1 MTSIAPPEDL
11 ETTVAISA
19 HGVARSFG
27 SVQAVAD
34 ATLEVRAGTVTAL
47 IGPNGCGK
55 TTLMLMLAGLLR
67 PHAGEIRVA
76 GADPRR
82 DSAAVRAAIGWMP
95 DQLGSWDNLTCLQTL
110 TLMGR
115 GYRIPKAEARE
126 RGAGLLSMVHLS
138 EFADRPTRVLSR
150 GQKQRLSLARALMN
164 DPQVLLLD
172 EPANGLDPRSR
183 VELRTL
189 VRELAADGKAVL
201 VSSHVL
207 AELDEMVDDAIF
219 MSKGRTLGDEVAAKV
234 ADARRRYRVAAMDD
248 AALKEALAAAQ
259 VPFDDEPSG
268 AVIRVGGEEEAAQAL
283 MWLVSNGHR
292 VHRFGPAGSALEQ
305 TYMTMEEERR

>member
-1 MTSIAPPEDL
+1 MTATDTIVATS
-11 ETTVAISA
+11 AISA
-19 HGVARSFG
+19 HGVARAFG

-34 ATLEVRAGTVTAL
+34 ATLEVRPGSVTAL

-67 PHAGEIRVA
+67 PDAGEIRVA
-76 GADPRR
+76 GADPRH

-115 GYRIPKAEARE
+115 GYRLHKHEARE
-126 RGAGLLSMVHLS
+126 RGAGLLDMVHLS

-207 AELDEMVDDAIF
+207 AELDEMVDDAVF
-219 MSKGRTLGDEVAAKV
+219 MSKGRTLGDEAAEKV
-234 ADARRRYRVAAMDD
+234 ADAKRRYRVATLDD
-248 AALKEALAAAQ
+248 AALRDVLAEGG

-268 AVIRVGGEEEAAQAL
+268 VVVRVGSEEEAFQAL
-283 MWLVSNGHR
+283 AWLMSRGVK

-305 TYMTMEEERR
+305 TYMAMEEERR

>member
-1 MTSIAPPEDL
+1 MTTATIAPP
-11 ETTVAISA
+11 AITA
-19 HGVARSFG
+19 QGVSRSFG
-27 SVQAVAD
+27 DVKAVVD
-34 ATLEVRAGTVTAL
+34 ATLAVPQGSVTAL

-67 PHAGEIRVA
+67 PDGGAISVA
-76 GADPRR
+76 GHSPSTDA
-82 DSAAVRAAIGWMP
+82 AAVRNAIGWMP

-115 GYRIPKAEARE
+115 AYREKKEFARQ
-126 RGAGLLSMVHLS
+126 RGIGLLQLVHLS

-150 GQKQRLSLARALMN
+150 GQKQRLSLARALIH

-183 VELRTL
+183 VELRQL
-189 VRELAADGKAVL
+189 VRELAAGGKTVL

-207 AELDEMVDDAIF
+207 SELDEMVDGAIF
-219 MSKGRTLGDEVAAKV
+219 MSKGSTLG
-234 ADARRRYRVAAMDD
+234 ADAEAMVAEAKTRYRIEALDL
-248 AALKEALAAAQ
+248 AALRAALVGYGMAPEEADGGVVVKVENEQYAAGLLAALVRDG
-259 VPFDDEPSG
+259 VP
-268 AVIRVGGEEEAAQAL
+268 
-283 MWLVSNGHR
+283 

-305 TYMTMEEERR
+305 TYMAMNEERR

>member
-1 MTSIAPPEDL
+1 MTATATDV
-11 ETTVAISA
+11 TTAAVSA
-19 HGVARSFG
+19 RGVSRAFG

-34 ATLEVRAGTVTAL
+34 ATLEVQPGTVTAL

-67 PHAGEIRVA
+67 PDAGEIRIA
-76 GADPRR
+76 GIDPRT
-82 DSAAVRAAIGWMP
+82 DSAAVRTAIGWMP

-115 GYRIPKAEARE
+115 GYRLAKHEARE
-126 RGAGLLSMVHLS
+126 RGAGLLEMVHLS

-164 DPQVLLLD
+164 DPDVLLLD

-207 AELDEMVDDAIF
+207 AELDEMVDEAVF
-219 MSKGRTLGDEVAAKV
+219 MSKGRTLGDEIADKV
-234 ADARRRYRVAAMDD
+234 ADARRRYRVVALND
-248 AALKEALAAAQ
+248 AALKAALTDAG
-259 VPFDDEPSG
+259 VPFDEETVG
-268 AVIRVGGEEEAAQAL
+268 AVIRVGDEDEAFHAL
-283 MWLVSNGHR
+283 AWLMGQGVR

-305 TYMTMEEERR
+305 TYMAMEEERR

>member
-1 MTSIAPPEDL
+1 MTTGILAPA
-11 ETTVAISA
+11 AITAS
-19 HGVARSFG
+19 GVQRSFG
-27 SVQAVAD
+27 DVKAVVD
-34 ATLEVRAGTVTAL
+34 ATLTVPQGSVTAL

-67 PHAGEIRVA
+67 PDSGAISVA
-76 GADPRR
+76 GHSPITDA
-82 DSAAVRAAIGWMP
+82 AAVRNAIGWMP

-115 GYRIPKAEARE
+115 AYREKKEFARQ
-126 RGAGLLSMVHLS
+126 RGLGLLQLVHLS

-150 GQKQRLSLARALMN
+150 GQKQRLSLARALVH

-183 VELRTL
+183 VELRQL
-189 VRELAADGKAVL
+189 VRELAAGGKTIL

-207 AELDEMVDDAIF
+207 SELDEMVDGAVF
-219 MSKGRTLGDEVAAKV
+219 MSKGSTLGADADAMV
-234 ADARRRYRVAAMDD
+234 ADAKTRYRVEALDR
-248 AALKEALAAAQ
+248 AALMAALIGYGLAPEEADGGAIVRVEDERQAAALLAAL
-259 VPFDDEPSG
+259 VRD
-268 AVIRVGGEEEAAQAL
+268 AVA
-283 MWLVSNGHR
+283 

-305 TYMTMEEERR
+305 TYMLMNEERR

>member
-1 MTSIAPPEDL
+1 MTTATLAPP
-11 ETTVAISA
+11 AIA
-19 HGVARSFG
+19 ATAVHRSFG
-27 SVQAVAD
+27 DVKAVVD
-34 ATLEVRAGTVTAL
+34 ATLVVPQGSVTAL

-67 PHAGEIRVA
+67 PDGGSISV
-76 GADPRR
+76 GGYDPRS
-82 DSAAVRAAIGWMP
+82 DSAAVRNAIGWMP

-115 GYRIPKAEARE
+115 AYREKKEFSRQ
-126 RGAGLLSMVHLS
+126 RGLGLLQLVHLS

-150 GQKQRLSLARALMN
+150 GQKQRLSLARALVH

-183 VELRTL
+183 VELRQL
-189 VRELAADGKAVL
+189 VRELAAGGKTVL

-207 AELDEMVDDAIF
+207 SELDEMVDGAVF
-219 MSKGRTLGDEVAAKV
+219 MSKGSTLG
-234 ADARRRYRVAAMDD
+234 ADADAMVAEAKTRYRIESLDP
-248 AALKEALAAAQ
+248 AALGSALTGLGLAVEQQDDGSIVRVDGEQQAAALLAALVREG
-259 VPFDDEPSG
+259 VP
-268 AVIRVGGEEEAAQAL
+268 
-283 MWLVSNGHR
+283 

-305 TYMTMEEERR
+305 TYMQMNEERR

>member
-1 MTSIAPPEDL
+1 MTATDTIVATS
-11 ETTVAISA
+11 AISA
-19 HGVARSFG
+19 HGVARAFG

-34 ATLEVRAGTVTAL
+34 ATLEVRPGTVTAL

-67 PHAGEIRVA
+67 PDAGEIRVA
-76 GADPRR
+76 GADPRH

-115 GYRIPKAEARE
+115 GYRLHKSEARE
-126 RGAGLLSMVHLS
+126 RGAGLLGMVHLS

-183 VELRTL
+183 IELRTL

-219 MSKGRTLGDEVAAKV
+219 MSKGRTLGDEAAAKV
-234 ADARRRYRVAAMDD
+234 ADAKRRYRVATLDD
-248 AALKEALAAAQ
+248 AALREVLAEGG

-268 AVIRVGGEEEAAQAL
+268 VVVRVGSEEEAFQAL
-283 MWLVSNGHR
+283 AWLMSRGVK

-305 TYMTMEEERR
+305 TYMSMEEERR

>member
-1 MTSIAPPEDL
+1 MTATDTIVA
-11 ETTVAISA
+11 TAAISA
-19 HGVARSFG
+19 HGVARAFG

-34 ATLEVRAGTVTAL
+34 ATLEVRPGTVTAL

-67 PHAGEIRVA
+67 PDAGEIRVA
-76 GADPRR
+76 GADPRH

-115 GYRIPKAEARE
+115 GYRLHKHEARE
-126 RGAGLLSMVHLS
+126 RGAGLLDMVHLS

-207 AELDEMVDDAIF
+207 AELDEMVDDAVF
-219 MSKGRTLGDEVAAKV
+219 MSKGRTLGDEAAEKV
-234 ADARRRYRVAAMDD
+234 ADAKRRYRVATLDD
-248 AALKEALAAAQ
+248 AALRDVLAEGG

-268 AVIRVGGEEEAAQAL
+268 VVVRVGSEEEAFQAL
-283 MWLVSNGHR
+283 AWLMSRGVK

-305 TYMTMEEERR
+305 TYMAMEEERR